1 MTNTAVILAGGIG
14 SRLSPITNF
23 KHKSLVCINNQPILE
38 LQINQLLQLGIKKII
53 ILTGHLHNQVEAFVV
68 SKFSNEKENIFV
80 LNSHANFSPRDRLLK
95 FRNEIGKK
103 FILLYCDNFVEDS
116 DLIKRLISTESPAVF
131 LLNAREEGNIE
142 LIDNCYAKYHD
153 LKRSSTYKFVEL
165 GYLKIECE
173 DFFPLLSR
181 SKTLNEAYEIITQ
194 ENKCKFLICN
204 SQYISISNL
213 ETYSNSTRNSK
224 IILIDRDGVINHKMA
239 PREYVSQKSEFEYID
254 ENIYALK
261 TLSEEGFRF
270 IVITNQPG
278 VATGA
283 FEITF
288 LETLHKQMVLDLL
301 LQGIDIISVYTC
313 THHWDENCLC
323 RKPKP
328 GMLLNAIQ
336 DFNISPA
343 DTCYVGDEE
352 KDQTAAD
359 LAGVESIIISSTFKA
374 KTIQFNT
381 LTEAVPY
388 IQNKFKRNI

>member
-1 MTNTAVILAGGIG
+1 
-14 SRLSPITNF
+14 
-23 KHKSLVCINNQPILE
+23 
-38 LQINQLLQLGIKKII
+38 
-53 ILTGHLHNQVEAFVV
+53 
-68 SKFSNEKENIFV
+68 
-80 LNSHANFSPRDRLLK
+80 
-95 FRNEIGKK
+95 
-103 FILLYCDNFVEDS
+103 
-116 DLIKRLISTESPAVF
+116 
-131 LLNAREEGNIE
+131 
-142 LIDNCYAKYHD
+142 
-153 LKRSSTYKFVEL
+153 
-165 GYLKIECE
+165 
-173 DFFPLLSR
+173 
-181 SKTLNEAYEIITQ
+181 
-194 ENKCKFLICN
+194 
-204 SQYISISNL
+204 
-213 ETYSNSTRNSK
+213 
-224 IILIDRDGVINHKMA
+224 MA

-381 LTEAVPY
+381 LTDAVPY
-388 IQNKFKRNI
+388 IQNNFKRNI